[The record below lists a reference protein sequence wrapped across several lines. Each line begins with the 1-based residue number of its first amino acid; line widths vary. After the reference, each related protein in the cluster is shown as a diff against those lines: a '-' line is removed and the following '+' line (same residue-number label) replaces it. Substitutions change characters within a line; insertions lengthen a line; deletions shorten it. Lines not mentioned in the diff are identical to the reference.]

1 MLVLTRKTGEGIV
14 IDGGIVITVLEAHDR
29 KVRLGI
35 QAPDD
40 VLVLR
45 EELAEFKML
54 PARSY
59 RTKARP
65 RVPARQSCQTVRVSN

>member
-1 MLVLTRKTGEGIV
+1 MLVLTRKAGEGIV

-54 PARSY
+54 PARSF

-65 RVPARQSCQTVRVSN
+65 RVPARVRCDAVHESN

>member
-35 QAPDD
+35 QAPFD

-45 EELAEFKML
+45 EELAEFKTL
-54 PARSY
+54 PTRSS
-59 RTKARP
+59 RIKLPP
-65 RVPARQSCQTVRVSN
+65 RVPARLN